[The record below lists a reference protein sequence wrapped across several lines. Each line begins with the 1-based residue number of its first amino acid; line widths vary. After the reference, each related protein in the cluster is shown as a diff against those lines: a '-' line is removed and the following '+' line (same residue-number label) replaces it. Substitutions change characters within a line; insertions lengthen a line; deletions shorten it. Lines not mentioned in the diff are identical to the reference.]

1 MVKFK
6 RLDHIGMTT
15 ADIDRFIDF
24 YTGILGFEVRERW
37 KVEGRKRLK
46 GVANLSL
53 NAPNSGEDGSVLEL
67 FAIDPDEPDD
77 PNHSAPAFEQT
88 GFRLLAL
95 EVDDM
100 DEAIEYLEGKGIKV
114 NSAHPTNPARW
125 FRDPDGNQIVFFPS
139 SVYETYKRINEER

>member
-6 RLDHIGMTT
+6 RLDHIGIATV
-15 ADIDRFIDF
+15 DIDRFIDF

-37 KVEGRKRLK
+37 KIEGQRLK

-53 NAPNSGEDGSVLEL
+53 NAPNSGEDGSVIEL
-67 FAIDPDEPDD
+67 FAIDPDIPAD
-77 PNHSAPAFEQT
+77 PNYNEPAFEQT

-95 EVDDM
+95 EVEDM

-114 NSAHPTNPARW
+114 YSANPKENPARW
-125 FRDPDGNQIVFFPS
+125 FRDPDGNQIVFFPY
-139 SVYETYKRINEER
+139 SVYALYRRINEER